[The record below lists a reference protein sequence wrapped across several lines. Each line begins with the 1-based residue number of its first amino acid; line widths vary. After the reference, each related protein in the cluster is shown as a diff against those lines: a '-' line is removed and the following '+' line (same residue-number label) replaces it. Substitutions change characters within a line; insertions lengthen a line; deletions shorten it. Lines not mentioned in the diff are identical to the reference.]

1 MGEII
6 KKIEYSDALLSHEL
20 GKSGTGSVDICTGRL
35 KFQTE
40 DITFNF
46 GDPALS
52 VYHIYDSA
60 IKVNE
65 NGALIDISENKYGFY
80 GNGFR
85 LSVEKRIFA
94 DDEKIIL
101 MNADGTTSTFLR
113 FYGSKRYLARCGILT
128 DKVYVNPLS
137 LTGGFYAE
145 SGTYVYFDEKGSSVT
160 FTEYTTDSAGN
171 RIYAATEF
179 KNNVDKTIKIKYEN
193 KKPTEIYDDD
203 RKIYLYYNTGG
214 LLTKMSDSTGR
225 RILYYKYDAHR
236 NLLEISRQTS
246 AESQPNGDPIT
257 EKCMEFGYSD
267 ADSGNGNLISVTN
280 ATGNRYAYE
289 YDDKSRVTKIIK
301 QRMYDSI
308 DRTGVHYSGA
318 YEVAKDVKYTTF
330 VYRDGEYDRSTTA
343 RTNTAIS
350 ETYHFKTEDG
360 AYYYTFNKYEGERA
374 NPVNGVYLRD
384 GYYGE
389 RMRTN
394 TQSENL
400 LPAIGDFETEKDA
413 SIIDNT
419 AYIPSA
425 ASIYKTIENTAIN
438 GDIKKLSGGMYIFS
452 AWAMG
457 TQNVEA
463 NANNEKI
470 RLKVQIEAKYEGNS
484 AFTTLS
490 AVETRIDGKITDW
503 QFVAIPFEIAEKSEA
518 DKPLEFL
525 RVTLSNVNENYVLRV
540 CNISFAGSGVSK
552 TKSVSQYCRSYM
564 KEDGSLTVEK
574 AQEFGGCTLLY
585 HGTEYKYSDDPDTF
599 TSVFRQLLFAPDC
612 ENAKLLDDVSIIA
625 YLNQCELVY
634 DISESEDGNGMIVR
648 NEAGFN
654 SDGGETATQKIWHAN
669 VVKRDNL
676 AFISTSESDDKHRFK
691 KASDYRGISNTSDYM
706 VVGNVENQSN
716 CTFHSQTDE
725 NGNSVKRNIIV
736 TATQSEKGAV
746 IKEWDERD
754 NATSYDNNYEK
765 DYVSKVTMPDG
776 TVYEYEYDEYRG
788 LVTKLKRT
796 DVYEEEP
803 VTVYEYG
810 YTEGVV
816 TSVATG
822 DGEEYYYTY
831 DGNGNVIKVEHKV
844 RQDVN
849 TIYSAEYK
857 EDANYAGDVNYSVV
871 TKNGKSVK
879 SELDKYGK
887 IINVYEKSEQDDEFP
902 EQPIASYSYDGVTGE
917 LIESQ
922 DNTVGSK
929 WTMNANSYFTTVK
942 HKGATNYEKTVYLD
956 KSIPT
961 TEEITV
967 DDSIFTY
974 KYAYETN
981 ATGLSYPDNRI
992 SEIKISGLEGNAVC
1006 KYTPHYDNIGRFSK
1020 DEICPSEGNGPA
1032 IVSHEYE
1039 YPQKPNGRTENLVKK
1054 VTATD
1059 RVDGSASANTTE
1071 YSYEYDANGNIT
1083 KITEDGKVI
1092 TYEYDGKQRLVRENN
1107 EINDTTTVYNY
1118 YDNGNLR
1125 FKSEMPYTDVDLD
1138 LRPHVT
1144 DEYYESAPFC
1154 GQTICGTS
1162 VCAEKT
1168 QLHIH
1173 TEELAGKTPTRYDYD
1188 YLNRLTMINGE
1199 VIAEY
1204 ANDCDLGK
1212 PTKYKGK
1219 QLSWDGNK
1227 LTSVAKNGKVRAFT
1241 YDVRNYLVSSVTDGD
1256 VSKFFYDEKGNLLR
1270 EERTK
1275 NGVNYK
1281 VNYIYAG
1288 GEAIGFTLRGQW
1300 KIDLDGAKAQ
1310 DFPFYYV
1317 KDAQGNVRKIVDR
1330 MGNCVVKYNYNAWGK
1345 ETVTPVES
1353 TWEFPLELNSDGTVK
1368 KFCQASDIAELNRL
1382 TYRGY
1387 FYSRE
1392 LGLYYLINRYYDPE
1406 TGRFISADDAEYL
1419 DFQTLYGSN
1428 RYIYCL
1434 NNPVNYIDPD
1444 GSFPI
1449 LSIILGITALIG
1461 IGLTIGGVASGNN
1474 TLTAVGLTMVAIP
1487 ALISGGMAI
1496 AAGIG
1501 GATLTGIVGG
1511 VTAVAGIGS
1520 CLFASA
1526 EYQEAFTGNNW
1537 MLDAGMS
1544 ESWYNGLMLTTA
1556 AIATLGTFA
1565 SLFCYNFNIKS
1576 IGKIGQLTP
1585 SNHPN
1590 EGYWGIRFKNARGAL
1605 RSLELQN
1612 HVPHGLHFQLNSW
1625 NPMHM
1630 SVKTIRRWTWFL
1642 TRM

>member
-20 GKSGTGSVDICTGRL
+20 DKNGTGSVDICTGRL

-65 NGALIDISENKYGFY
+65 NGALIDVSANKYNFY
-80 GNGFR
+80 GSGFR

-113 FYGSKRYLARCGILT
+113 FYGRKRYLARCGNLSN
-128 DKVYVNPLS
+128 KVYVNPLS
-137 LTGGFYAE
+137 LAGGFYE
-145 SGTYVYFDEKGSSVT
+145 NSGTYVYFDEKGNTVT

-203 RKIYLYYNTGG
+203 RKIYLHYNTGG

-225 RILYYKYDAHR
+225 RILYYKYDGHR
-236 NLLEISRQTS
+236 NLLEISRQIS
-246 AESQPNGDPIT
+246 AETQPNGDPIT

-308 DRTGVHYSGA
+308 DRAGVHYSGA
-318 YEVAKDVKYTTF
+318 YEVAKDIKYTTF
-330 VYRDGEYDRSTTA
+330 IYQDGEYDRSTTV

-389 RMRTN
+389 RMRTQ

-400 LPAIGDFETEKDA
+400 LPAIGNFETEGAA
-413 SIIDNT
+413 SIFLKKY
-419 AYIPSA
+419 AYIPSDA
-425 ASIYKTIENTAIN
+425 GIYKTIENTTEKS
-438 GDIKKLSGGMYIFS
+438 GVKKISGGMYIFS
-452 AWAMG
+452 AWIQQEYFPMASE
-457 TQNVEA
+457 NDK
-463 NANNEKI
+463 NI
-470 RLKVQIEAKYEGNS
+470 RLKVQVDAKYAGNKV
-484 AFTTLS
+484 FTMLEE
-490 AVETRIDGKITDW
+490 VETPIDGKITDW
-503 QFVAIPFEIAEKSEA
+503 QFVAIPFEIAETFDNK
-518 DKPLEFL
+518 KLELL

-540 CNISFAGSGVSK
+540 CNVSFAGSGVSK
-552 TKSVSQYCRSYM
+552 TKSVPRYCLSYM
-564 KEDGSLTVEK
+564 KEDGSIAVEK
-574 AQEFGGCTLLY
+574 AKEFGGCTLSY
-585 HGTEYKYSDDPDTF
+585 QGTTYKYSDAPNTF
-599 TSVFRQLLFAPDC
+599 TSVFRKLLFSPDYT
-612 ENAKLLDDVSIIA
+612 NAEFTNSLGNSSTLSC
-625 YLNQCELVY
+625 CELVY

-654 SDGGETATQKIWHAN
+654 SDGGETVTQKIWHAN

-691 KASDYRGISNTSDYM
+691 KALDYRGINNTNDYTT
-706 VVGNVENQSN
+706 VENVETQSN
-716 CTFHSQTDE
+716 CTFYRGVDDDGRLTVSRE
-725 NGNSVKRNIIV
+725 IV
-736 TATQSEKGAV
+736 TSTKNCKGAV
-746 IKEWDERD
+746 IMKSDERD

-810 YTEGVV
+810 YTEGVL
-816 TSVATG
+816 TSVTTG

-849 TIYSAEYK
+849 VIYSAEYK
-857 EDANYAGDVNYSVV
+857 EDANYADDVNYSIV

-879 SELDKYGK
+879 SEHDKYGK

-902 EQPIASYSYDGVTGE
+902 EQPIASYSYDGTTGE

-922 DNTVGSK
+922 DNTVNSK
-929 WTMNANSYFTTVK
+929 WTMNATSHFTTVK
-942 HKGATNYEKTVYLD
+942 HEGATDYEKTVYLD
-956 KSIPT
+956 KSMPT
-961 TEEITV
+961 TEQIIV
-967 DDSIFTY
+967 DDSILTY

-981 ATGLSYPDNRI
+981 ATGLRYPDNRI
-992 SEIKISGLEGNAVC
+992 SEIKISGLDGNAVC
-1006 KYTPHYDNIGRFSK
+1006 KYTPYYDNIGRFSK
-1020 DEICPSEGNGPA
+1020 DEICPSEGEGPA

-1039 YPQKPNGRTENLVKK
+1039 YPEYPNGRTGNLVKK
-1054 VTATD
+1054 VTAAD
-1059 RVDGSASANTTE
+1059 RVAGNASANTTE

-1083 KITEDGKVI
+1083 KIIEDGKVI
-1092 TYEYDGKQRLVRENN
+1092 TYEYDGKQRLVREND
-1107 EINDTTTVYNY
+1107 EISDTTTVYNY

-1125 FKSEMPYTDVDLD
+1125 FKSEMPYTDADLD

-1144 DEYYESAPFC
+1144 DEYYEGAPFC
-1154 GQTICGTS
+1154 GKTICGTS

-1168 QLHIH
+1168 RLHIH
-1173 TEELAGKTPTRYDYD
+1173 TEELAGVTPTTYDYD

-1199 VIAEY
+1199 EIAEY
-1204 ANDCDLGK
+1204 GNYYDPGK

-1219 QLSWDGNK
+1219 DLSWNGNK
-1227 LTSVAKNGKVRAFT
+1227 LTSVSKNGVVRTFN
-1241 YDVRNYLVSSVTDGD
+1241 YDVRNYLVSSSEEGD
-1256 VSKFFYDEKGNLLR
+1256 TSKFFYDEKGNLLR

-1275 NGVNYK
+1275 NGVKYK

-1300 KIDLDGAKAQ
+1300 KIDLKGVVDQ

-1330 MGNCVVKYNYNAWGK
+1330 TGNCVVKYNYNAWGK
-1345 ETVTPVES
+1345 ETVTTVES
-1353 TWEFPLELNSDGTVK
+1353 TWEFPLELYSDGTVK
-1368 KFCQASDIAELNRL
+1368 KFCIASDIAELNRL

-1387 FYSRE
+1387 FYNRE

-1428 RYIYCL
+1428 RYMGNDSNAPFLGNKPLFSKYKQFINKPVAVDDTPAHEFTLDDHFSNFSTAVSVIQAFLVGTLGSLAKSL
-1434 NNPVNYIDPD
+1434 NMMSELEFIDNSLSAVSDYSNYI
-1444 GSFPI
+1444 GVGISVV
-1449 LSIILGITALIG
+1449 LGVVDNVKKGAKPLRVVSDAL
-1461 IGLTIGGVASGNN
+1461 VD
-1474 TLTAVGLTMVAIP
+1474 TAVGFASVWATVALTSAMCSAIGSAIP
-1487 ALISGGMAI
+1487 
-1496 AAGIG
+1496 GIG
-1501 GATLTGIVGG
+1501 TVVGLVAGAIVGLIIYIARDTINT
-1511 VTAVAGIGS
+1511 VK
-1520 CLFASA
+1520 
-1526 EYQEAFTGNNW
+1526 
-1537 MLDAGMS
+1537 
-1544 ESWYNGLMLTTA
+1544 ESLYDDLNRIFGA
-1556 AIATLGTFA
+1556 AA
-1565 SLFCYNFNIKS
+1565 
-1576 IGKIGQLTP
+1576 
-1585 SNHPN
+1585 
-1590 EGYWGIRFKNARGAL
+1590 
-1605 RSLELQN
+1605 
-1612 HVPHGLHFQLNSW
+1612 
-1625 NPMHM
+1625 
-1630 SVKTIRRWTWFL
+1630 
-1642 TRM
+1642 

>member
-20 GKSGTGSVDICTGRL
+20 GKNGAGSVDICTGRL

-113 FYGSKRYLARCGILT
+113 FYGRKRYLASCGILS

-137 LTGGFYAE
+137 LTGGFYAN

-203 RKIYLYYNTGG
+203 RKIYLHYNTGG

-246 AESQPNGDPIT
+246 AESRSNGDPIT

-280 ATGNRYAYE
+280 ATDNRYAYE

-308 DRTGVHYSGA
+308 DRAGVHYSGA

-330 VYRDGEYDRSTTA
+330 VYRDGEYDRSTTV

-389 RMRTN
+389 RMRTK
-394 TQSENL
+394 TKSENL
-400 LPAIGDFETEKDA
+400 LPAIGDFDTEKDA
-413 SIIDNT
+413 SISNNT
-419 AYIPSA
+419 AYIPYA
-425 ASIYKTIENTAIN
+425 ASIFKTIENTAIN
-438 GDIKKLSGGMYIFS
+438 GDIKKLSGGMYIFG

-463 NANNEKI
+463 SANNEKI
-470 RLKVQIEAKYEGNS
+470 RLKVQIEAKYEGDS

-490 AVETRIDGKITDW
+490 AVETQIDGKITDW
-503 QFVAIPFEIAEKSEA
+503 QFVAIPFEIAQKSEA

-525 RVTLSNVNENYVLRV
+525 RVTLSNVNKNCVLRV

-552 TKSVSQYCRSYM
+552 TKSVPQFCRIRTTSKGIITVDDAQNFDDYDLFY
-564 KEDGSLTVEK
+564 DGRT
-574 AQEFGGCTLLY
+574 
-585 HGTEYKYSDDPDTF
+585 YKYNDNPGFFLSTIMRILFSSD
-599 TSVFRQLLFAPDC
+599 SEGALLKKDEVA
-612 ENAKLLDDVSIIA
+612 LHS
-625 YLNQCELVY
+625 LNQCELVY

-691 KASDYRGISNTSDYM
+691 KALDYRGISNTSDYM

-716 CTFHSQTDE
+716 CTFHSETDE
-725 NGNSVKRNIIV
+725 NGYSRKSNIIV

-796 DVYEEEP
+796 DAYEIEP
-803 VTVYEYG
+803 VVVYEYG

-844 RQDVN
+844 GQDVN

-857 EDANYAGDVNYSVV
+857 EDANYADDVNYSVV

-887 IINVYEKSEQDDEFP
+887 IINVYEKSEQDDDFP
-902 EQPIASYSYDGVTGE
+902 EQPIASYSYDSVTGE
-917 LIESQ
+917 LTGSQ
-922 DNTVGSK
+922 DNTVNSK
-929 WTMNANSYFTTVK
+929 WTMDTASHFTTVK
-942 HKGATNYEKTVYLD
+942 HEGATNYEKTVYLD

-961 TEEITV
+961 TEQITV
-967 DDSIFTY
+967 GDSILTY
-974 KYAYETN
+974 NYTYETN
-981 ATGLSYPDNRI
+981 AKGLRYPDNRI
-992 SEIKISGLEGNAVC
+992 SEIKISGLFGNDIG
-1006 KYTPHYDNIGRFSK
+1006 KYNPYYDNIGRFSK
-1020 DEICPSEGNGPA
+1020 DEICSSAAGNPV

-1039 YPQKPNGRTENLVKK
+1039 YPQEPNGRTENLVKK
-1054 VTATD
+1054 VTAID
-1059 RVDGSASANTTE
+1059 RVAGSTSENTTE
-1071 YSYEYDANGNIT
+1071 YSYEYDVSGNIT

-1107 EINDTTTVYNY
+1107 EISDTTTVYNY

-1125 FKSEMPYTDVDLD
+1125 FKSEMEYTDADLD

-1144 DEYYESAPFC
+1144 DEYYEGAPFC

-1168 QLHIH
+1168 RLHIH
-1173 TEELAGKTPTRYDYD
+1173 TEELAGKTPIRYDYD

-1204 ANDCDLGK
+1204 ANDSDFGK

-1219 QLSWDGNK
+1219 DLSWDGNK
-1227 LTSVAKNGKVRAFT
+1227 LTSVTKNGIVRAFT

-1256 VSKFFYDEKGNLLR
+1256 TSKFFYDEKGNLLR

-1275 NGVNYK
+1275 NGVKYK

-1288 GEAIGFTLRGQW
+1288 GEAIGFTLRGQRQ
-1300 KIDLDGAKAQ
+1300 IDREDEKDY

-1345 ETVTPVES
+1345 ETVAPAVS

-1382 TYRGY
+1382 TYRCY
-1387 FYSRE
+1387 FYNRE

-1428 RYIYCL
+1428 RYMGNDSNATFLGNKPLFSKYKQFI
-1434 NNPVNYIDPD
+1434 NKPVVVDDTPVYEFSLYDHFSNVKNAIE
-1444 GSFPI
+1444 
-1449 LSIILGITALIG
+1449 
-1461 IGLTIGGVASGNN
+1461 TIGGLAMLFLVQWAKQSHFINELKDFSWSVVN
-1474 TLTAVGLTMVAIP
+1474 MSDKINYIAVGISALLGVIENVAKGESGVRILSDAVADITLGFVEI
-1487 ALISGGMAI
+1487 ALIAYVSG
-1496 AAGIG
+1496 
-1501 GATLTGIVGG
+1501 
-1511 VTAVAGIGS
+1511 
-1520 CLFASA
+1520 
-1526 EYQEAFTGNNW
+1526 
-1537 MLDAGMS
+1537 
-1544 ESWYNGLMLTTA
+1544 TA
-1556 AIATLGTFA
+1556 A
-1565 SLFCYNFNIKS
+1565 SV
-1576 IGKIGQLTP
+1576 
-1585 SNHPN
+1585 
-1590 EGYWGIRFKNARGAL
+1590 
-1605 RSLELQN
+1605 
-1612 HVPHGLHFQLNSW
+1612 VPESEH
-1625 NPMHM
+1625 
-1630 SVKTIRRWTWFL
+1630 
-1642 TRM
+1642 

>member
-20 GKSGTGSVDICTGRL
+20 DKNGTGSVDICTGRL

-52 VYHIYDSA
+52 VYHVYDSA

-65 NGALIDISENKYGFY
+65 NGALIDISANKYNFY

-113 FYGSKRYLARCGILT
+113 FYGRKRYLARCGNLSN
-128 DKVYVNPLS
+128 KVYVNPLS
-137 LTGGFYAE
+137 LAGGFYE
-145 SGTYVYFDEKGSSVT
+145 NSGTYVYFDEKGNTVT

-203 RKIYLYYNTGG
+203 RKIYLHYNTGG
-214 LLTKMSDSTGR
+214 LLIKMSDSTGR
-225 RILYYKYDAHR
+225 RILYYKYDGHR
-236 NLLEISRQTS
+236 NLLEISRQIS
-246 AESQPNGDPIT
+246 GESQPNGDPIT
-257 EKCMEFGYSD
+257 EKCMEFSYSD
-267 ADSGNGNLISVTN
+267 ANSDNGNLISVTN

-301 QRMYDSI
+301 QHMYDSI
-308 DRTGVHYSGA
+308 DRAGVHYSGA
-318 YEVAKDVKYTTF
+318 YEVAKDIKYTTF
-330 VYRDGEYDRSTTA
+330 IYQDGEYDRSTTV

-389 RMRTN
+389 RMRTQ

-400 LPAIGDFETEKDA
+400 LPAIGNFDTEKDA
-413 SIIDNT
+413 SITDNT
-419 AYIPSA
+419 AYIPSD
-425 ASIYKTIENTAIN
+425 ASIYKTIENTTEK
-438 GDIKKLSGGMYIFS
+438 GDVKKLSGGMYIFS
-452 AWAMG
+452 AWARG

-463 NANNEKI
+463 SANNEEI
-470 RLKVQIEAKYEGNS
+470 RLKVQVEVKYEGDS
-484 AFTTLS
+484 AFTTVP
-490 AVETRIDGKITDW
+490 AVETPIDGKITDW
-503 QFVAIPFEIAEKSEA
+503 QYVAIPFEIAEKSEA
-518 DKPLEFL
+518 DKPLESL
-525 RVTLSNVNENYVLRV
+525 RVSLSNVNENYALRI
-540 CNISFAGSGVSK
+540 CNVSFAGRGVSK
-552 TKSVSQYCRSYM
+552 TKSVPQFCRSYM
-564 KEDGSLTVEK
+564 KEDGSIAVDK
-574 AQEFGGCTLLY
+574 AQEFGGCTLSY
-585 HGTEYKYSDDPDTF
+585 QGTEYKYFKDPDAF
-599 TSVFRQLLFAPDC
+599 TSVFRQLLFSPDYT
-612 ENAKLLDDVSIIA
+612 NARFIDSLGN
-625 YLNQCELVY
+625 LNTLGCCELVY

-654 SDGGETATQKIWHAN
+654 SDGGETVTQKIWHAN

-676 AFISTSESDDKHRFK
+676 AFISTSESNDKHRFK
-691 KASDYRGISNTSDYM
+691 KALDYRGISNTSDYM
-706 VVGNVENQSN
+706 VVENVENQSN
-716 CTFHSQTDE
+716 CTFHSETDE
-725 NGNSVKRNIIV
+725 NGYSRKSNIIV
-736 TATQSEKGAV
+736 TATQSKKGAV

-796 DVYEEEP
+796 DVYEIEP
-803 VTVYEYG
+803 VVVYEYG
-810 YTEGVV
+810 YTEGVL
-816 TSVATG
+816 TSVTTG

-844 RQDVN
+844 GQDVN
-849 TIYSAEYK
+849 VIYSAEYK
-857 EDANYAGDVNYSVV
+857 EDANYAGDVNYSIV

-879 SELDKYGK
+879 SEQDKYGK

-902 EQPIASYSYDGVTGE
+902 EQPIASYSYNGTTGE

-929 WTMNANSYFTTVK
+929 WTMDTTSHFTTVK
-942 HKGATNYEKTVYLD
+942 HEGATDYEKTVYLD

-961 TEEITV
+961 TEQIIV

-981 ATGLSYPDNRI
+981 AKGLRYPDNRI
-992 SEIKISGLEGNAVC
+992 SEIKISGLDGNAVC
-1006 KYTPHYDNIGRFSK
+1006 KYTPYYDNIGRFSK
-1020 DEICPSEGNGPA
+1020 DEIHSSTAGDPV

-1039 YPQKPNGRTENLVKK
+1039 YPQKPSGRTENLVKK

-1059 RVDGSASANTTE
+1059 CSTTGTEKNTTE

-1107 EINDTTTVYNY
+1107 EISDTTTVYNY

-1125 FKSEMPYTDVDLD
+1125 FKSEMPYTDTDLD

-1144 DEYYESAPFC
+1144 DEYYEGAPFC
-1154 GQTICGTS
+1154 GKTICGTS
-1162 VCAEKT
+1162 VCAEET
-1168 QLHIH
+1168 RLHIH
-1173 TEELAGKTPTRYDYD
+1173 TEELAGKTPTRYSYD
-1188 YLNRLTMINGE
+1188 YLNRLTTINGE

-1204 ANDCDLGK
+1204 GNYYDPGK

-1227 LTSVAKNGKVRAFT
+1227 LTSVAKNGVVRTFN
-1241 YDVRNYLVSSVTDGD
+1241 YDVRNCLVSSSEEGD
-1256 VSKFFYDEKGNLLR
+1256 TSKFFYDEKGNLLR

-1300 KIDLDGAKAQ
+1300 KIDLYRVKDQ

-1330 MGNCVVKYNYNAWGK
+1330 TGNCVVKYNYNAWGK
-1345 ETVTPVES
+1345 ETVTLVES
-1353 TWEFPLELNSDGTVK
+1353 TWEFPLELYSDGTVK
-1368 KFCQASDIAELNRL
+1368 KFCIASDIAELNRL

-1387 FYSRE
+1387 FYNRE

-1434 NNPVNYIDPD
+1434 NNPINYIDPK
-1444 GSFPI
+1444 GRSFI
-1449 LSIILGITALIG
+1449 LLATLIVGAAIGIILGAVDAYKKGKTGWDFVKEVLLAG
-1461 IGLTIGGVASGNN
+1461 AMGL
-1474 TLTAVGLTMVAIP
+1474 
-1487 ALISGGMAI
+1487 
-1496 AAGIG
+1496 
-1501 GATLTGIVGG
+1501 
-1511 VTAVAGIGS
+1511 AVAG
-1520 CLFASA
+1520 
-1526 EYQEAFTGNNW
+1526 AFMALGGVLW
-1537 MLDAGMS
+1537 GA
-1544 ESWYNGLMLTTA
+1544 TA
-1556 AIATLGTFA
+1556 AIFNFTAAIGTITAVDAFVIGSLAFDFTALVVAPLYGIEMEPIELGEPNP
-1565 SLFCYNFNIKS
+1565 YQDNND
-1576 IGKIGQLTP
+1576 
-1585 SNHPN
+1585 N
-1590 EGYWGIRFKNARGAL
+1590 EGIQNIR
-1605 RSLELQN
+1605 
-1612 HVPHGLHFQLNSW
+1612 
-1625 NPMHM
+1625 
-1630 SVKTIRRWTWFL
+1630 
-1642 TRM
+1642 TRKV

>member
-145 SGTYVYFDEKGSSVT
+145 SGAYVYFDEKGSSVT

-193 KKPTEIYDDD
+193 KKPAEIYDDD

-308 DRTGVHYSGA
+308 DRAGVHYSGA

-330 VYRDGEYDRSTTA
+330 VYRDGECDRSTTA

-389 RMRTN
+389 RMRTK
-394 TQSENL
+394 TKSENL
-400 LPAIGDFETEKDA
+400 LPAIGDFDTEKDA
-413 SIIDNT
+413 SITDNT

-438 GDIKKLSGGMYIFS
+438 GDIKKISGGMYIFS

-463 NANNEKI
+463 NASNEKI
-470 RLKVQIEAKYEGNS
+470 RLKVQIEAKYEGYN

-490 AVETRIDGKITDW
+490 AVGTQIDGKIDDW

-540 CNISFAGSGVSK
+540 CNVSFAGSGVSK
-552 TKSVSQYCRSYM
+552 TKSVPQFCRSYM
-564 KEDGSLTVEK
+564 KEDGSIAVDK
-574 AQEFGGCTLLY
+574 AQEFIGCRLAY
-585 HGTEYKYSDDPDTF
+585 QKTEYKYSDDPDTF
-599 TSVFRQLLFAPDC
+599 TSVFRQLLFAPDGRNVKFVDGLGNSSTLGC
-612 ENAKLLDDVSIIA
+612 
-625 YLNQCELVY
+625 CELVY

-654 SDGGETATQKIWHAN
+654 SDGGETVTQKIWHAN

-706 VVGNVENQSN
+706 VVGNVENQSH

-725 NGNSVKRNIIV
+725 NGYSRKSNIIV

-803 VTVYEYG
+803 VTVYEYS

-929 WTMNANSYFTTVK
+929 WTMNTNSYFTTVK

-974 KYAYETN
+974 TYAYETN
-981 ATGLSYPDNRI
+981 ATGLRYPDNRI

-1059 RVDGSASANTTE
+1059 RVAGSASENTTE

-1083 KITEDGKVI
+1083 KIIEDGKVI

-1107 EINDTTTVYNY
+1107 EISDTTTVYNY

-1125 FKSEMPYTDVDLD
+1125 FKSEMAYTDADLD

-1144 DEYYESAPFC
+1144 DEYYESAPFW

-1227 LTSVAKNGKVRAFT
+1227 LTSVTKNGKVRTFN
-1241 YDVRNYLVSSVTDGD
+1241 YDVRNYLVSAVTDGD
-1256 VSKFFYDEKGNLLR
+1256 ASKFFYDEKGNLLR

-1387 FYSRE
+1387 FYNRE
-1392 LGLYYLINRYYDPE
+1392 IGLYYLINRYYDPE

-1434 NNPVNYIDPD
+1434 NNPVNNTDPK
-1444 GSFPI
+1444 
-1449 LSIILGITALIG
+1449 
-1461 IGLTIGGVASGNN
+1461 
-1474 TLTAVGLTMVAIP
+1474 
-1487 ALISGGMAI
+1487 
-1496 AAGIG
+1496 
-1501 GATLTGIVGG
+1501 
-1511 VTAVAGIGS
+1511 
-1520 CLFASA
+1520 
-1526 EYQEAFTGNNW
+1526 
-1537 MLDAGMS
+1537 
-1544 ESWYNGLMLTTA
+1544 
-1556 AIATLGTFA
+1556 GTFA
-1565 SLFCYNFNIKS
+1565 AVDDLAYIAIFAFAVLLMFMSIIAFESATHILGNAMANIMAFIEDVDDKLSEGAKGNDEQLGKLQQTFESIAAITVAKAAEKVNNGTDYHHIVAKRDHRVVEARAILFKYDIGINSKANLVELRRSFHWHVHTNAYHSAVNESVKLADITGAKNGVLTLLATYKS
-1576 IGKIGQLTP
+1576 ILSEVGGPK
-1585 SNHPN
+1585 
-1590 EGYWGIRFKNARGAL
+1590 AA
-1605 RSLELQN
+1605 
-1612 HVPHGLHFQLNSW
+1612 
-1625 NPMHM
+1625 
-1630 SVKTIRRWTWFL
+1630 
-1642 TRM
+1642 

>member
-1 MGEII
+1 MLFIVSAG
-6 KKIEYSDALLSHEL
+6 
-20 GKSGTGSVDICTGRL
+20 
-35 KFQTE
+35 
-40 DITFNF
+40 ITF
-46 GDPALS
+46 PT
-52 VYHIYDSA
+52 
-60 IKVNE
+60 NE
-65 NGALIDISENKYGFY
+65 F
-80 GNGFR
+80 
-85 LSVEKRIFA
+85 
-94 DDEKIIL
+94 
-101 MNADGTTSTFLR
+101 
-113 FYGSKRYLARCGILT
+113 
-128 DKVYVNPLS
+128 
-137 LTGGFYAE
+137 
-145 SGTYVYFDEKGSSVT
+145 TYS
-160 FTEYTTDSAGN
+160 
-171 RIYAATEF
+171 
-179 KNNVDKTIKIKYEN
+179 
-193 KKPTEIYDDD
+193 
-203 RKIYLYYNTGG
+203 
-214 LLTKMSDSTGR
+214 
-225 RILYYKYDAHR
+225 YDAHR

-246 AESQPNGDPIT
+246 AESRPNGDPIT
-257 EKCMEFGYSD
+257 EKCIELSYSD
-267 ADSGNGNLISVTN
+267 DDAGNGNLISVTS

-301 QRMYDSI
+301 QRMFDSI
-308 DRTGVHYSGA
+308 DRAGVHYSGA

-330 VYRDGEYDRSTTA
+330 VYRDGEYDRSTTV

-389 RMRTN
+389 RMRTQ

-400 LPAIGDFETEKDA
+400 LPAIGDFDTEKDA
-413 SIIDNT
+413 SISNNT

-425 ASIYKTIENTAIN
+425 ASIYKTIENTAVN
-438 GDIKKLSGGMYIFS
+438 GDIKKISGGMYIFG

-470 RLKVQIEAKYEGNS
+470 RLKVQIEAKYEGYN

-490 AVETRIDGKITDW
+490 AVETQIDGKIADW

-518 DKPLEFL
+518 GKPLEFL
-525 RVTLSNVNENYVLRV
+525 RVTLSNVNKNYVLRV

-552 TKSVSQYCRSYM
+552 TKSVPQFCRSYM
-564 KEDGSLTVEK
+564 KEDGSLAVDK
-574 AQEFGGCTLLY
+574 AQEFIGCRLAY
-585 HGTEYKYSDDPDTF
+585 QKTEYKYSDDPDTF
-599 TSVFRQLLFAPDC
+599 TSVFRQLLFSPDGRNVKFVDGLGNSSTLGC
-612 ENAKLLDDVSIIA
+612 
-625 YLNQCELVY
+625 CELVY

-654 SDGGETATQKIWHAN
+654 SDGGETVTQKIWHAN
-669 VVKRDNL
+669 VAKRDNL

-691 KASDYRGISNTSDYM
+691 KALDYREISNTSDYAI
-706 VVGNVENQSN
+706 GLGVESQSN

-725 NGNSVKRNIIV
+725 NGNSVKSNIIV
-736 TATQSEKGAV
+736 TATQSKKGAV

-803 VTVYEYG
+803 VVVYEYG

-844 RQDVN
+844 GQDVN

-879 SELDKYGK
+879 SEQDKYGK

-902 EQPIASYSYDGVTGE
+902 EQPIASYSYDSVTGE
-917 LIESQ
+917 LTESQ

-929 WTMNANSYFTTVK
+929 WTMDTASHFTTVK
-942 HKGATNYEKTVYLD
+942 HEGATNYEKTVYLD

-967 DDSIFTY
+967 GDSILTY
-974 KYAYETN
+974 NYKYETN
-981 ATGLSYPDNRI
+981 AKGLCYPDNRI
-992 SEIKISGLEGNAVC
+992 SEIWISGLAGNDIG
-1006 KYTPHYDNIGRFSK
+1006 KYSPYSDNIGRFSK
-1020 DEICPSEGNGPA
+1020 DEICSSAAENSV
-1032 IVSHEYE
+1032 IVSREYE
-1039 YPQKPNGRTENLVKK
+1039 YPQEPNGRTENLVKK

-1059 RVDGSASANTTE
+1059 RVAGSTSENTTE

-1125 FKSEMPYTDVDLD
+1125 FKSEMAYTDADLD

-1173 TEELAGKTPTRYDYD
+1173 TEELAGKTPIRYDYD
-1188 YLNRLTMINGE
+1188 YLNRLTTINGE

-1204 ANDCDLGK
+1204 GNYYDPGK

-1219 QLSWDGNK
+1219 ELSWDGNK
-1227 LTSVAKNGKVRAFT
+1227 LTSVAKNGIVRTFN
-1241 YDVRNYLVSSVTDGD
+1241 YDVRNYLVSSSEEGD
-1256 VSKFFYDEKGNLLR
+1256 TSKFFYDEKSNLLR

-1300 KIDLDGAKAQ
+1300 KIDPEEAKAQ

-1345 ETVTPVES
+1345 ETVTTVES
-1353 TWEFPLELNSDGTVK
+1353 TWEFPLELYSDGTVK
-1368 KFCQASDIAELNRL
+1368 KFCIASDIAELNRL

-1387 FYSRE
+1387 FYNRE

-1434 NNPVNYIDPD
+1434 NNPVNNTDP
-1444 GSFPI
+1444 
-1449 LSIILGITALIG
+1449 
-1461 IGLTIGGVASGNN
+1461 
-1474 TLTAVGLTMVAIP
+1474 
-1487 ALISGGMAI
+1487 
-1496 AAGIG
+1496 
-1501 GATLTGIVGG
+1501 
-1511 VTAVAGIGS
+1511 
-1520 CLFASA
+1520 
-1526 EYQEAFTGNNW
+1526 E
-1537 MLDAGMS
+1537 
-1544 ESWYNGLMLTTA
+1544 
-1556 AIATLGTFA
+1556 GTFA
-1565 SLFCYNFNIKS
+1565 AVDDLAYIAIFAFAVLLMFMLIIAFESATHILGNALADTVEWVEDKASESFRQDKKKLKKYERILGGLAAAIETDLNNGTALHHIVARTDHRAAAARAVLRKD
-1576 IGKIGQLTP
+1576 
-1585 SNHPN
+1585 
-1590 EGYWGIRFKNARGAL
+1590 GIDINSDDNLVRLNRSWHWHVHTNAYHATV
-1605 RSLELQN
+1605 SA
-1612 HVPHGLHFQLNSW
+1612 
-1625 NPMHM
+1625 
-1630 SVKTIRRWTWFL
+1630 SVKLADRIGGKEGVLKVLNTFKKILSEKGGPT
-1642 TRM
+1642 